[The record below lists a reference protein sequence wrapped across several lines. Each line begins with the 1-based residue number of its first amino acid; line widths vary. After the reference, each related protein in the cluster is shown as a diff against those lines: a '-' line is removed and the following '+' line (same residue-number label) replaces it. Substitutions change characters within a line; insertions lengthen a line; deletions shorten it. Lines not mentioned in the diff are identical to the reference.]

1 MASHLPGYSA
11 SAGVPVCMGA
21 GVVAILGL
29 PLSAIVVATVLSS
42 SAGPGV
48 EPLVIVGVV
57 VAYIATLALAR
68 SRAAVYGSERP
79 VTATGGRRAQTA
91 TADPASPASAAG
103 GRLAGP

>member
-1 MASHLPGYSA
+1 
-11 SAGVPVCMGA
+11 MGA

-68 SRAAVYGSERP
+68 SRAAVFGPEQP
-79 VTATGGRRAQTA
+79 ATATEEPQARTTTA
-91 TADPASPASAAG
+91 TPSPPPSPRAVG
-103 GRLAGP
+103 